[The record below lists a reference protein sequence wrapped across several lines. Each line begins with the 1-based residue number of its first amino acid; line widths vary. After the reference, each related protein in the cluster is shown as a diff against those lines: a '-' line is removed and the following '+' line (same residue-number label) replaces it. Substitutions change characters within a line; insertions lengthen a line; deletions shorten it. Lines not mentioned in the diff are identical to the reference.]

1 MELKQFPQSWVIRL
15 NEVVRTVRRQNRWTD
30 VNALIEPPNQ
40 PEKPPLMRL
49 ECGGV
54 TDVVPLT
61 LAAVQQSM
69 ITGNQGPLLIEIKHA
84 FLRFA
89 KMVARQNKL
98 ARHRIQIRK
107 SG

>member
-30 VNALIEPPNQ
+30 VNAVIEPPNQ
-40 PEKPPLMRL
+40 PEKPPVMRL
-49 ECGGV
+49 ECAGV

-61 LAAVQQSM
+61 LPAVQQSM

-84 FLRFA
+84 FLRFG
-89 KMVARQNKL
+89 KMVERQNKV
-98 ARHRIQIRK
+98 ARNRIQARK
-107 SG
+107 RI

>member
-15 NEVVRTVRRQNRWTD
+15 NEVLRTVRRQNHWND

-49 ECGGV
+49 ECSGV

-61 LAAVQQSM
+61 LAAVQQCM
-69 ITGNQGPLLIEIKHA
+69 ITGNQGPLVIELKHA

-89 KMVARQNKL
+89 KMVERQNKL
-98 ARHRIQIRK
+98 ARHRIQTRK
-107 SG
+107 GA

>member
-1 MELKQFPQSWVIRL
+1 MVKHFPESWVVRL

-61 LAAVQQSM
+61 LPSVQQSM
-69 ITGNQGPLLIEIKHA
+69 ITGNQSPLLIEVKHA
-84 FLRFA
+84 FIRFI
-89 KMVARQNKL
+89 KMVERQNKL
-98 ARHRIQIRK
+98 ARHRIQARK
-107 SG
+107 RI